1 MKIYSYSEARARLS
15 DILEESKNQ
24 DIVIKRRKGDMFSI
38 VPKETRKKSP
48 FDVAGLK
55 TQISKKEIVEA
66 IQESRQRK

>member
-1 MKIYSYSEARARLS
+1 MKIYSYSEARAKLS

-38 VPKETRKKSP
+38 VPQEPRKKSA
-48 FDVAGLK
+48 FDVLGLK
-55 TQISKKEIVEA
+55 TQISKKEIVDA